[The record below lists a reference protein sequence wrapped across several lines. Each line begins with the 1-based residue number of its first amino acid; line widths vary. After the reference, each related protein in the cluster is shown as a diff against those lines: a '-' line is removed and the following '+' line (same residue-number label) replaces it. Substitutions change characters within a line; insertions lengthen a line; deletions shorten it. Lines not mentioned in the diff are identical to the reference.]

1 MRGLM
6 GGKTVPVLIVLLAIV
21 LFWYVMAVVMNAPWQ
36 NTLNG
41 RANLTDVPLTEFA
54 LQTFTQD
61 KPVLPAPHQVIGAIW
76 TGLFGSAITAPR
88 SLAFHAGITLG
99 ATLLGFGLGTL
110 LGVLLAVVIVHNNA
124 SDRSLM
130 PWIIA
135 SQTVP
140 ILAIAPMVVVGLG
153 AVGVTGM
160 IPKALISMYLSFF
173 PVVVGMVKGLRTPE
187 QIQLDLMRTYNA
199 SPLQIFLK
207 LRWPA
212 SVPILFASMKVG
224 IAISLIGAV
233 VGELSNNAGGG
244 LGVRLLTGSYNGQT
258 IQIWAA
264 LFIAAALAG
273 HPRDPRGLGRK
284 ARQPADGGAGM
295 SRLQSIL
302 ALGALLFAVLTLLLP
317 MGNFG
322 GVPVATWTSVPTLV
336 FLAATLAAIGA
347 FRLRAPTPAT
357 GLLAAAGSLSLLIGW
372 VEPMQGALAGFWALL
387 VLTWL
392 LCWLFAEQ
400 LSADIRRG
408 RVNDGLVGWL
418 VPVAFG
424 VADADRLGS
433 HHSRRQRTAGAV
445 AGAIS
450 MIWARAHRPTR
461 SPILGGRFREPDDLQ
476 AP

>member
-1 MRGLM
+1 VSAERKPGQLI
-6 GGKTVPVLIVLLAIV
+6 PILIVLGVIV

-36 NTLNG
+36 QTLNG
-41 RANLTDVPLTEFA
+41 RANLTDVPITEFA
-54 LQTFTQD
+54 LQTWGQD

-99 ATLLGFGLGTL
+99 ATLLGFALGTL

-140 ILAIAPMVVVGLG
+140 ILAIAPMVVVGFG

-160 IPKALISMYLSFF
+160 VPKALISMYLSFF

-199 SPLQIFLK
+199 SAWQVFMK

-233 VGELSNNAGGG
+233 VGELSNSAGGG

-264 LFIAAALAG
+264 LFIAAALA
-273 HPRDPRGLGRK
+273 
-284 ARQPADGGAGM
+284 
-295 SRLQSIL
+295 
-302 ALGALLFAVLTLLLP
+302 AVL
-317 MGNFG
+317 
-322 GVPVATWTSVPTLV
+322 VIA
-336 FLAATLAAIGA
+336 
-347 FRLRAPTPAT
+347 
-357 GLLAAAGSLSLLIGW
+357 
-372 VEPMQGALAGFWALL
+372 
-387 VLTWL
+387 
-392 LCWLFAEQ
+392 
-400 LSADIRRG
+400 
-408 RVNDGLVGWL
+408 VGWGEKL
-418 VPVAFG
+418 ANT
-424 VADADRLGS
+424 RM
-433 HHSRRQRTAGAV
+433 GA
-445 AGAIS
+445 
-450 MIWARAHRPTR
+450 R
-461 SPILGGRFREPDDLQ
+461 S
-476 AP
+476 

>member
-6 GGKTVPVLIVLLAIV
+6 AGKTVPILIVLLAIV

-36 NTLNG
+36 ETLNG
-41 RANLTDVPLTEFA
+41 RAKLTDVPITEFA
-54 LQTFTQD
+54 LQTWGQD

-99 ATLLGFGLGTL
+99 ATLLGFGFGTL

-160 IPKALISMYLSFF
+160 VPKALISMYLSFF

-199 SPLQIFLK
+199 SAWQVFAK

-264 LFIAAALAG
+264 LFIAAALA
-273 HPRDPRGLGRK
+273 
-284 ARQPADGGAGM
+284 
-295 SRLQSIL
+295 
-302 ALGALLFAVLTLLLP
+302 AVL
-317 MGNFG
+317 
-322 GVPVATWTSVPTLV
+322 V
-336 FLAATLAAIGA
+336 I
-347 FRLRAPTPAT
+347 
-357 GLLAAAGSLSLLIGW
+357 
-372 VEPMQGALAGFWALL
+372 
-387 VLTWL
+387 
-392 LCWLFAEQ
+392 
-400 LSADIRRG
+400 
-408 RVNDGLVGWL
+408 LVGWGEKL
-418 VPVAFG
+418 ANRRMG
-424 VADADRLGS
+424 VR
-433 HHSRRQRTAGAV
+433 V
-445 AGAIS
+445 
-450 MIWARAHRPTR
+450 
-461 SPILGGRFREPDDLQ
+461 
-476 AP
+476 